1 MGECCRQS
9 PVEQRN
15 KVHKTW
21 GPPIVID
28 VIEEKEKSYLY
39 LDPWLWYAYD
49 GGQPV
54 PGVDVRVVGLLKL

>member
-1 MGECCRQS
+1 M
-9 PVEQRN
+9 EQRN